1 MNRKERRATLKHGP
15 PGAARTADA
24 GRQIS
29 KLFLDALAFERAGKL
44 DEAARTYKR
53 VVTLNADHAEAHNN
67 LARVLHTQGK
77 AKDASASY
85 ARALALMP
93 QLFQQYPGIRDT
105 LTSLLPQ
112 LDEALRR
119 QIAAWPKRSSVTGLF
134 GESGFAAIADNP
146 LLLIV
151 LQSTPVRDVA
161 FERLLTALRASLAND
176 ATAGNPVAESILGL
190 ACTLARQ
197 CFINEYVFA
206 TTPEEEKNI
215 DDLRRAIAGN
225 SPRAMQIAALAMYV
239 PLHTVPSAS
248 ALLERKW
255 NPHIEAV
262 LTQQLREPAQE
273 KELRDLIPH
282 LTEIEDDVS
291 KRVRQQY
298 EENPYPRWV
307 HVAGQVTSMPIDQYL
322 RDSFQQPPSRRSARR
337 AVSTCSSQAAAPAR
351 SRSDQYRNTWAH
363 RHLRFDLSLSS
374 LCYAKRKTP
383 AELAARIDYAQA
395 DILKLGSIGRSFDVV
410 DACGV
415 LHHMADPLAGWRIL
429 LSLLR
434 PGRPHAS
441 RVLQRC
447 RPRRRCGLRARSSLN
462 ANSVRH
468 PDDIRRCRQEL
479 LATPLASVTRFTDF
493 FTTSECRDL
502 LFHVHESR
510 VTIPLIKDFIR
521 ENGLTFIGFEFDL
534 PLLLRHRA
542 QFAAAGWSLADLD
555 RWQEVETSILILSPA
570 CTSSGCRRTEAPSRT
585 KTARA
590 VFSSHIKR
598 RRRFANAVH
607 RSRRD
612 CSFELASPGD
622 GARVRPA
629 IRSLSVV
636 RQLWRRCERLLELR
650 ISHLEQCRA
659 TVSGIGG
666 FCAHNQFYNR
676 GLALHTSARAS
687 ISDLHAH

>member
-15 PGAARTADA
+15 PGAARAADA
-24 GRQIS
+24 GSQIN

-44 DEAARTYKR
+44 DDAARAYKR

-67 LARVLHTQGK
+67 LARVLHAQGK

-93 QLFQQYPGIRDT
+93 QLFQQYSGIRDT

-119 QIAAWPKRSSVTGLF
+119 QMAAWPKRSSVTGLF

-146 LLLIV
+146 LLLII

-176 ATAGNPVAESILGL
+176 ATAGNPVAETILGF

-206 TTPEEEKNI
+206 TTPEEETRI
-215 DDLRRAIAGN
+215 DELRRAIAGN
-225 SPRAMQIAALAMYV
+225 SPTALQIAALAMYV

-273 KELRDLIPH
+273 KALRDLIPH
-282 LTEIEDDVS
+282 LTEIEDHVS

-307 HVAGQVTSMPIDQYL
+307 HAAGQVAPMPIDQYL
-322 RDSFQQPPSRRSARR
+322 RDQFPTAAFAPLGKTSGLDMLIAGCGTGQVAIGSVQKHMGA
-337 AVSTCSSQAAAPAR
+337 QALAI
-351 SRSDQYRNTWAH
+351 
-363 RHLRFDLSLSS
+363 DLSLSS

-383 AELAARIDYAQA
+383 AELATRIDYAQA

-410 DACGV
+410 DASGV

-434 PGRPHAS
+434 PG
-441 RVLQRC
+441 
-447 RPRRRCGLRARSSLN
+447 GLMHLAFYSDAGRADVAAARAFIAERKFGST
-462 ANSVRH
+462 

-555 RWQEVETSILILSPA
+555 RWQEVETKYPD
-570 CTSSGCRRTEAPSRT
+570 TFSGMY
-585 KTARA
+585 
-590 VFSSHIKR
+590 
-598 RRRFANAVH
+598 
-607 RSRRD
+607 
-612 CSFELASPGD
+612 
-622 GARVRPA
+622 
-629 IRSLSVV
+629 
-636 RQLWRRCERLLELR
+636 
-650 ISHLEQCRA
+650 
-659 TVSGIGG
+659 
-666 FCAHNQFYNR
+666 QFWVQKN
-676 GLALHTSARAS
+676 
-687 ISDLHAH
+687 